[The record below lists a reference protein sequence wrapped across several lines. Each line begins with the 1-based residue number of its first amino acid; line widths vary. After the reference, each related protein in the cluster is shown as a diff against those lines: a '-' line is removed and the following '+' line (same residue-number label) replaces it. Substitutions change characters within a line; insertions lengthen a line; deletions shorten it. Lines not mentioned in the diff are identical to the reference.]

1 MVFIITLRSL
11 DFIGVEEEGPNAG
24 DAVRGGRQRPPS
36 MESGT
41 TLSAECFEPNK
52 KTFTKLTW

>member
-11 DFIGVEEEGPNAG
+11 DFTGMEEEDPNAG
-24 DAVRGGRQRPPS
+24 DAVWGGRQRPPS

-52 KTFTKLTW
+52 ETFTKLTS